1 MKVQSVKRSVAALL
15 AALMVMPTSP
25 VSAETMDELFPAIQ
39 QSQLES
45 ILEKQSDPEILKNLT
60 GTPSNAT
67 ASNAQEDVETDEV
80 DLEDDLVIDLAT
92 ASNAERAE
100 EMISFNTGNY
110 KVHVVSKEDFEENE
124 IGDAY
129 FEEDGSYT
137 IAIPE
142 ENPYFPYE
150 VQFEYDGVTKNEWF
164 MNPEDTV
171 EVNGHTFHVSAYFD
185 DSVVTQMTLNVAG
198 ESVVVYPQEKEF
210 TDGNGVMPN
219 SLLHLESRD
228 LELDLKEFDPMELS
242 MVSIETLFAGNT
254 EVKDTDKIMWT
265 ARSKDNYQISSKGD
279 SINMSYDT
287 YMGGGMTQWEMIV
300 GEADQLAKSDVR
312 YYINVHTTTQAEW
325 LTSTAFVQSETG
337 ERRQTRLITDDDSA
351 SYWDPQSS
359 ERRLTVYIIADE
371 AGSEQMFY
379 VNLDRNKNLKEDVT
393 YTSMRAFEGQFDSVE
408 EITGEEITD
417 QIFCKDM
424 TQKDAGYKM
433 ERGGE
438 EWITLVAYNDNGKVV
453 GCLPILLRVRT
464 RGNSISRHLYDSKGN
479 SVSSRTTSKKE
490 NNYQK
495 VVFAVTKNYSVT
507 EPYYL
512 KMTYTVADP
521 TKNQYVT
528 AAFAGL
534 YNSIS
539 EAKAKNAEDIKDA
552 VFGDKG
558 YSGDFRNGAYI
569 TFFVGTDGNQEE
581 IVHRYKYVVQ
591 GAEYVPSS
599 STYLHFYGLKGPDGK
614 YISST
619 AFDTTDDDYNHYHT
633 IMVGKDV
640 DLSALAPMFSSD
652 TKAKVYAAGG
662 NKEEESGVSLHDFSK
677 GSVQYTVSAEDG
689 ESKENYWLRVI
700 KQTDGAGWIYI
711 NSFDDPN
718 SNTETRNGITYSK
731 REMFIDGR
739 YEYKHDILL
748 TNMGDKPVTKLSAE
762 IKSDEVEL
770 DPYWTLNGK
779 YDLSGSEDGSWSG
792 RGDQAKLRIVP
803 KQDMAD
809 GREVHGT
816 LTIKSDN
823 KPIIVLTLSGLVG
836 DPSITTTEI
845 PHGVKYVHY
854 GTMIQDN
861 NHYNFN
867 EVTYSLVKGKLP
879 EGMELRPNGEIYGVP
894 KETGEF
900 PITVEMENSYEDFK
914 NSRAKLTLTIIEN
927 TDENVDAE
935 TDEEYYL
942 KERVPNI
949 GLNDTRSYNMTS
961 VGVFDEWENLYLDG
975 EKLEEGVDYTA
986 ESGSTRLTIR
996 SQTLKANRE
1005 LGTHTLSAEFR
1016 EKDGKTLK
1024 KAAQNYKV
1032 VERTSNTSNRNNT
1045 SSSDSK
1051 DDSSS
1056 SNSSTNN
1063 NSTTSVTTDEKKGY
1077 VSAQSGIITGS
1088 GTGYARW
1095 EQSDKNWKLYYA
1107 DGSMATGTKVQ
1118 LADGRTVEQVLWEKV
1133 NGSYY
1138 AFGAD
1143 GNVVAGWV
1151 YDYELGKWYA
1161 ISEESGMCTGWYFAS
1176 PDGYTYY
1183 LNSTS
1188 GEMEYGWK
1196 EIDGKWYYLNNVPAD
1211 PTWNWD
1217 AETGTWVFDVT
1228 SKRKPWGALYRSEM
1242 TPDGYFVG
1250 EDGSWDGQNK

>member
-80 DLEDDLVIDLAT
+80 DLEDDLVVDLAT
-92 ASNAERAE
+92 ASNAEQAE

-228 LELDLKEFDPMELS
+228 LEVDLKGFDPMELS

-265 ARSKDNYQISSKGD
+265 ARYDDDYQISSKGD
-279 SINMSYDT
+279 SINLSYDT
-287 YMGGGMTQWEMIV
+287 YLGGGTTSWQMIV
-300 GEADQLAKSDVR
+300 GEADQLAKSNVR
-312 YYINVHTTTQAEW
+312 YYVRVNTTTQKEW
-325 LTSTAFVQSETG
+325 LTSTVFVQNENG
-337 ERRQTRLITDDDSA
+337 ERKQVRLISDDDNID
-351 SYWDPQSS
+351 YRDYRSS
-359 ERRLTVYIIADE
+359 DRRLSVYVIADDV
-371 AGSEQMFY
+371 GSEKSLY
-379 VNLDRNKNLKEDVT
+379 VNLNRKENAKNDVT
-393 YTSMRAFEGQFDSVE
+393 YTSMRAFEGEFDSAE

-424 TQKDAGYKM
+424 MQKDAGYMM
-433 ERGGE
+433 EKGGE

-464 RGNSISRHLYDSKGN
+464 RGDSISRHLYDSKGN
-479 SVSSRTTSKKE
+479 SVSSRTTSKRE

-495 VVFAVTKNYSVT
+495 VVFEVTRNYSAT

-521 TKNQYVT
+521 TKKQYVT

-539 EAKAKNAEDIKDA
+539 EAKAKNAKDIKDA
-552 VFGDKG
+552 VFGSKG
-558 YSGDFRNGAYI
+558 YSGDFRNGVDV
-569 TFFVGTDGNQEE
+569 TFFVGTDENQEQYTY
-581 IVHRYKYVVQ
+581 RYKYIVQ

-718 SNTETRNGITYSK
+718 SNTETRNGVTYSK

-879 EGMELRPNGEIYGVP
+879 AGMELRPNGEIYGVP

-1045 SSSDSK
+1045 SSSDDK

-1095 EQSDKNWKLYYA
+1095 EQNDKNWKLYYA

-1118 LADGRTVEQVLWEKV
+1118 LADGSTVEQVLWEKV

-1176 PDGYTYY
+1176 SDGYTYY

-1228 SKRKPWGALYRSEM
+1228 SKRKPWGALYRSEL